1 MYPASTDLLEN
12 GRDSHGT
19 PTDLIEKKQKH
30 CNQTRIYTLHHNI
43 HIIIVIKIVI
53 AILNI
58 ITLTTQCSNQDHN

>member
-12 GRDSHGT
+12 GRDSDGT
-19 PTDLIEKKQKH
+19 PTDLIENKQKH

-58 ITLTTQCSNQDHN
+58 ITLTTQGSNQDHN

>member
-12 GRDSHGT
+12 ERDSHGT
-19 PTDLIEKKQKH
+19 PTDLIENKQKH
-30 CNQTRIYTLHHNI
+30 CNQTGIYTLHHNI

-58 ITLTTQCSNQDHN
+58 ITLATQCSNQDHN